1 MTAPY
6 RACILLLGDNHA
18 GHLHAP
24 TPPGKYRADAN
35 TDRGR
40 LQARV
45 WDTAI
50 ACVARAMEWCRD
62 MTGTEPRRC
71 LHLGDAIDGKGE
83 RSGGTEQLEMDRNQ
97 AARNIAAPLLL
108 ATGCEEFAM
117 VYGTGYHTGLTE
129 DFEDEVVYALRAAGT
144 RAVIASQLHIDLGC
158 VRLHAKHHVGG
169 SSIPHGVHTASARER
184 EVHLQWERDAG
195 WPAAR
200 LTLRGHT
207 HRYHYEGTVEAMSVV
222 LPALLPPHTKYGGR
236 RCFSP
241 VDFGVAALVYGGAYG
256 YDLRAFTASFDEYR
270 PEEIDWTEGEVS
282 DARRD

>member
-1 MTAPY
+1 MTALY
-6 RACILLLGDNHA
+6 RAGLLLIGDNHA
-18 GHLHAP
+18 GHIHAP
-24 TPPGKYRADAN
+24 TPPGEHRTDPN
-35 TDRGR
+35 TPRGA

-45 WDTAI
+45 WDAAI
-50 ACVARAMEWCRD
+50 GCMVRAREWVRA

-83 RSGGTEQLEMDRNQ
+83 RSGGTEQLEADRIK
-97 AARNIAAPLLL
+97 AAREIAAPLIL

-117 VYGTGYHTGLTE
+117 VYGTGYHAGLTE
-129 DFEDEVVYALRAAGT
+129 DFEDEVVFALRAAGVK
-144 RAVIASQLHIDLGC
+144 ACISSQLHINLGC
-158 VRLHAKHHVGG
+158 VRVHAKHYIGG

-195 WPAAR
+195 WPSAR
-200 LTLRGHT
+200 IALRGHK
-207 HRYHYEGTVEAMSVV
+207 HRYHYEGTVETISCV

-256 YDLRAFTASFDEYR
+256 YDLRAFTAAFAEYR
-270 PEEIDWTEGEVS
+270 PEEVDWTEEE
-282 DARRD
+282 R